1 MQPDSVECG
10 YNVMKYMRDIIVDQ
24 ICLTSKVH
32 ASLFISI
39 ISNFTLFF
47 NVIDQIVYIAP

>member
-1 MQPDSVECG
+1 MQPGSVESG
-10 YNVMKYMRDIIVDQ
+10 YYVMRDIIVDQ
-24 ICLTSKVH
+24 ICLTSKVY